1 MTTYSIEHQPEEQL
15 FFINID
21 DGQRA
26 FLKYRRLGDRAAQSS
41 VDFWSTFVPESQR
54 GTGMA
59 SQLVDHGFQWA
70 EQNGLHIEASCWY
83 AAKKLEKRIKTL
95 SSDSKPS

>member
-1 MTTYSIEHQPEEQL
+1 MTTYQIEHQPEEQL
-15 FFINID
+15 FFINIE

-59 SQLVDHGFQWA
+59 SQLVDHGFKWA
-70 EQNGLHIEASCWY
+70 EENHLHIESSCWY
-83 AAKKLEKRIKTL
+83 AAKKLERRNRP
-95 SSDSKPS
+95 SSNEGE

>member
-1 MTTYSIEHQPEEQL
+1 MTTYKIEHQPEEQL
-15 FFINID
+15 FFVNID

-41 VDFWSTFVPESQR
+41 VDFWSTFVPESHR

-59 SQLVDHGFQWA
+59 SQLVDHGFKWA
-70 EQNGLHIEASCWY
+70 DENGLHIETSCWY
-83 AAKKLEKRIKTL
+83 AAKKLERRNK
-95 SSDSKPS
+95 SK